1 MINEND
7 IVIVGGQGDL
17 AFRKLYPA
25 LYHLDE
31 ANCFGD
37 DVRVF
42 GLGRHDMSQEDFVA
56 KVKERFEFYVGPV
69 SPELWKRFS
78 KRLNFYKADVKSE
91 ADMKGLCDFKLGCDG
106 RPLTV
111 YLATPPSIFSAICET
126 MKAVGLV
133 TENTRIVVEKPLGHD
148 EASFQ
153 EINRDLM
160 SIFVEEQVYRIDH
173 YLGKETVQNLL
184 ALRFA
189 NSLFEPLWNNHHIDH
204 VQITV
209 AESVGAEGRWSFY
222 DEAGAMR
229 DMVQNHLLQ
238 LLCLVAMEPPSK
250 LEADC
255 VRDEKLK
262 VLRSLKPLTP
272 QEVKKDTV
280 RGQYTS
286 GAIDGE
292 IVPGYLEEEDAGSK
306 KSNTETFVALKTGID
321 NWRWSGVPFYLRTGK
336 RLAHR
341 FSDIV
346 IQFKQAPHMLFDQQ
360 GLSNTHDRLIIRLQ
374 PNEGIR
380 MQLMNKV
387 PGFTEQIQLQQVM
400 LDLTYDEAFAGRRSP
415 SAYERLILDVMRGNP
430 TLFMRSDELEAA
442 WKWVDVI
449 INQWNKTNQPA
460 VPYMAGSWG
469 PSESVGLMA
478 RDELAWQNFEY

>member
-1 MINEND
+1 MINKND

-37 DVRVF
+37 NVRVF
-42 GLGRHDMSQEDFVA
+42 GLGRQDMSQDEFVA
-56 KVKERFEFYVGPV
+56 KVKERFEFYVGKV
-69 SPELWKRFS
+69 SSDIWERFS
-78 KRLNFYKADVKSE
+78 KRLHFYKANVMSQAE
-91 ADMKGLCDFKLGCDG
+91 MKGLCDYKLGCNG

-111 YLATPPSIFSAICET
+111 YLATPPSIFSSICET

-133 TENTRIVVEKPLGHD
+133 TDETRIVVEKPLGHD

-153 EINRDLM
+153 EINCDLM
-160 SIFVEEQVYRIDH
+160 AIFTEKQVYRIDH

-189 NSLFEPLWNNHHIDH
+189 NSLFEPLWNSHHIDH

-209 AESVGAEGRWSFY
+209 AEAVGAEGRWNFY

-238 LLCLVAMEPPSK
+238 LLCLVAMEPPSR
-250 LEADC
+250 LEADY

-262 VLRSLKPLTP
+262 VLRSLRPLTP
-272 QEVKKDTV
+272 SQVEKNTV

-286 GAIDGE
+286 GAIDDE
-292 IVPGYLEEEDAGSK
+292 IVPGYLKEEDAKAKS
-306 KSNTETFVALKTGID
+306 SNTETFVSLKAEIG
-321 NWRWSGVPFYLRTGK
+321 NWRWAGVPFYLRTGK

-346 IQFKQAPHMLFDQQ
+346 IQFKKAPHMLFNQQ
-360 GLSNTHDRLIIRLQ
+360 GLSSTYDRLIIRLQ

-400 LDLTYDEAFAGRRSP
+400 LDLTYDQAFEGRRSP

-430 TLFMRSDELEAA
+430 TLFMRSDELQAA
-442 WKWVDVI
+442 WKWVDII
-449 INQWNKTNQPA
+449 INQWQKTNQSA

-469 PSESVGLMA
+469 PSESEGLMA
-478 RDELAWQNFEY
+478 RDGLAWQNFEF